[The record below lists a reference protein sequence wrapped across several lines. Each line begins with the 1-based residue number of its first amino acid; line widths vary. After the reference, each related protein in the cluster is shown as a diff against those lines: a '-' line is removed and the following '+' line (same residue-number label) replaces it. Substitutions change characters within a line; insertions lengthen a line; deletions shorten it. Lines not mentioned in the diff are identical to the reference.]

1 MKQTIN
7 VSDFRDAFMRSG
19 RGGQFSYEALGLL
32 FDYFE
37 HLEEDFGE
45 EMELDVVAICCQYS
59 EDTYQGIAK
68 AYDIDIEGLD
78 EEEAMAAVRDYLEQN
93 TTIVGT
99 VGDDS
104 FVYDSE
110 F

>member
-1 MKQTIN
+1 MKQTISK
-7 VSDFRDAFMRSG
+7 SDFIHEFEAMG
-19 RGGQFSYEALGLL
+19 RVGNFSYEGREIL

-37 HLEEDFGE
+37 QLEKDTGE
-45 EMELDVVAICCQYS
+45 EMELDVVALCGQYS
-59 EDTYQGIAK
+59 EDTYHGIAK